1 MGDYSFSSSLLVSL
15 LLVFLLFIGFSTA
28 MQSKKETHYINQICH
43 KTQNP
48 SLCSQILP
56 HSSRRDLKALGQ
68 IAIDITQT
76 NVKQTSNLIVSL
88 SRQTTNP
95 ELKNILSTCAKNY
108 EDASRNLDVA
118 RQSMTSSNIFSV
130 HARASD
136 AESDLN
142 NCDDEFEGTPKPSQL
157 QQASKKVEDLCRIIL
172 VICASFGG

>member
-1 MGDYSFSSSLLVSL
+1 
-15 LLVFLLFIGFSTA
+15 
-28 MQSKKETHYINQICH
+28 MQSKARKQLIISIKFVT
-43 KTQNP
+43 KLNP

-56 HSSRRDLKALGQ
+56 HSSSRDLKALGQ

-88 SRQTTNP
+88 SGLTTNR
-95 ELKNILSTCAKNY
+95 ELKKILSTCAKNY

-130 HARASD
+130 HAGALN

-142 NCDDEFEGTPKPSQL
+142 NCDDEFEGTPNLKPSQL
-157 QQASKKVEDLCRIIL
+157 QQASKKVEDLCGIIL
-172 VICASFGG
+172 VISASFGG